1 VTKNFKADKFDAKQ
15 KFFTDVLARL
25 KAESAYFPTAAIRE
39 AVQQANLPITD
50 GSLRV
55 YLSEAVAKGLIHD
68 AGRGWYSRLSER
80 VVLDPKPVAKL
91 IRAVQKAFP
100 LLDFCVWSTV
110 QLNPWMHHLLAR
122 PVHFVS
128 APADNLESIGDR
140 LRSEGW
146 MVAVNPPASVAAKS
160 IQPDEKMV
168 VLRPSLSRQP
178 KAEKHQ
184 ASIEQIL
191 VDLIAETA
199 PLSLMDSAE
208 AQAVVDTILNR
219 YLMQFGSLQR
229 YAATRKNPIEAIS
242 AVNQRHYKS
251 SSDVS

>member
-1 VTKNFKADKFDAKQ
+1 MSANFKTETTDAKQ
-15 KFFTDVLARL
+15 RFFTHVLERL
-25 KAESAYFPTAAIRE
+25 KNGAAYFSTDAVRAAAKE
-39 AVQQANLPITD
+39 TKLPLTD
-50 GSLRV
+50 GTLKV
-55 YLSEAVAKGLIHD
+55 YLAEAVAKGLIHS

-91 IRAVQKAFP
+91 VRAVEKAFP

-122 PVHFVS
+122 PVHFVL
-128 APADNLESIGDR
+128 APEDNLESIGDR

-146 MVAVNPPASVAAKS
+146 VVAVNPPASVAAKS

-242 AVNQRHYKS
+242 AVNQRHSKS